1 MKTKI
6 YLQVII
12 ATLLLVNITIAQ
24 TGKPQYVIRTEQNGV
39 DFGTFTIEL
48 FPQIAPLH
56 SAYFDSL
63 VNISFFDS
71 TAFHRVIPDF
81 VIQGGDPNSKH
92 LPRNTWGEGDTS
104 QATIPAEFSA
114 VSHLRSI
121 IGAARDTDINS
132 ASSQFYVNVGDN
144 GFLDS
149 NYTAFGRVIS
159 GMDIVDLIVSVPRD
173 ANDNPNDK
181 IEMFITKGGSTNI
194 VPTVPLLTYPANMGI
209 GLIVGDTLRWE
220 SDEDAVLFSLQISTN
235 QNFDSLY
242 LNTNVGRDFHRLSFL
257 ELGNIKYYWRV
268 KASNG
273 GNVSEYSTPQ
283 VFYSSITAP
292 ILIAP
297 VMNEDSVSVTPKLE
311 WQPVDGATGYKVL
324 VSRAPQFY
332 DRYIV
337 VNVDTITITSFVTPE
352 LQETKSHY
360 WKVYSLTDEYVGP
373 SSGFSRFVTWS
384 LTSIKSADKFLHKYS
399 LAQNYPNPFNPSTTI
414 EFSIP
419 KVSQVTLEVF
429 DIKGERVSQL
439 LNEELNAG
447 TYQFKFDGSQLSSGL
462 YFYKIIV
469 STFPQN
475 KYISSSATA
484 SFVEVKKMLLIK

>member
-1 MKTKI
+1 MKKI
-6 YLQVII
+6 DMKKRNYLLVTII
-12 ATLLLVNITIAQ
+12 SLLLVSINIAQ
-24 TGKPQYVIRTEQNGV
+24 TGKPQYEIRTEQNGV
-39 DFGTFTIEL
+39 DFGTFKIEL

-81 VIQGGDPNSKH
+81 VIQGGDPNSRN

-114 VSHLRSI
+114 VSHLRGI

-132 ASSQFYVNVGDN
+132 ASSQFYVNVGN
-144 GFLDS
+144 NEFLDS
-149 NYTAFGRVIS
+149 NYTAFGRVIE
-159 GMDIVDLIVSVPRD
+159 GMDVVDSIVNVPRD

-181 IEMFITKGGSTNI
+181 IEMFITKGNSTNI
-194 VPTVPLLTYPANMGI
+194 IPTVPELTYPANMGI
-209 GLIVGDTLRWE
+209 GLIVGDTLRWNA
-220 SDEDAVLFSLQISTN
+220 DEDAVLFSLQISKTE
-235 QNFDSLY
+235 NFDSLY
-242 LNTNVGRDFHRLSFL
+242 LNTNVGKNFHRLSFL

-283 VFYSSITAP
+283 AFYSSITAP

-297 VMNEDSVSVTPKLE
+297 AMNEDSVSVTPKLE
-311 WQPVDGATGYKVL
+311 WLPVDGATGYKVL
-324 VSRAPQFY
+324 VSRAPQFR
-332 DRYIV
+332 DKYIV
-337 VNVDTITITSFVTPE
+337 VNIDTITITSFVTPE

-373 SSGFSRFVTWS
+373 SSGFSRFVTGS
-384 LTSIKSADKFLHKYS
+384 LTAIKTVDKLPNKFTLE
-399 LAQNYPNPFNPSTTI
+399 QNYPNPFNPSTII

-419 KVSQVTLEVF
+419 LQSQVTLEVF
-429 DIKGERVSQL
+429 DIKGERVNQL

-447 TYQFKFDGSQLSSGL
+447 IYQFDFDASRLSSGL
-462 YFYKIIV
+462 YFYKLIAG
-469 STFPQN
+469 
-475 KYISSSATA
+475 KYSNT
-484 SFVEVKKMLLIK
+484 KKMLLIK